1 MAEERETLELLEN
14 QIREMRRRTRDL
26 IARAPDEWLFRRVE
40 WTDRTIGWHMSHLA
54 RELDVQTDAAF
65 GAGRRMDEEWD
76 RLFEPESDPAALDAS
91 FTPDRIH
98 RAFSITI
105 NRFLEQL
112 GQVEDD
118 AMLMRRRRGGPK
130 TLLER
135 VLILI
140 YHEGEHANGI
150 ATLLRWFEQVDGVV
164 AEDNP
169 A

>member
-76 RLFEPESDPAALDAS
+76 RLFEPESD
-91 FTPDRIH
+91 
-98 RAFSITI
+98 
-105 NRFLEQL
+105 
-112 GQVEDD
+112 
-118 AMLMRRRRGGPK
+118 
-130 TLLER
+130 
-135 VLILI
+135 
-140 YHEGEHANGI
+140 
-150 ATLLRWFEQVDGVV
+150 
-164 AEDNP
+164 
-169 A
+169 